1 VEYETYFNIPLSK
14 QTYISLVPMLRGYLK
29 GKSVKN
35 GVDYLMRFTRYGFL
49 YEDDQAHFGKE
60 KRMPPEE
67 TLLSSASD
75 CDDRAALFFYLV
87 KEIYDLPMIALV
99 FKDHI
104 TVAVQ
109 FDKSFGQ
116 TVTYNG
122 NKYTVCEPT
131 PQKSDLGLGKLSAD
145 IRHRPYEVVYAYHP
159 QR

>member
-1 VEYETYFNIPLSK
+1 
-14 QTYISLVPMLRGYLK
+14 
-29 GKSVKN
+29 
-35 GVDYLMRFTRYGFL
+35 
-49 YEDDQAHFGKE
+49 
-60 KRMPPEE
+60 MPPEE